1 MTVLRK
7 LDQQTA
13 RRALVGR
20 RSLRYSRNL
29 PAMRTLISFL
39 VLGLVT
45 ACGSTV
51 SNGEPAS
58 AATDEP
64 EAKETASKDVKPRI
78 PKRCAKGKKHRNECL
93 PPQGWVKRL
102 CDDVYPD
109 VALHMFEPGTPWKRM
124 YMLQRAEPVNASGG
138 SSLIGDKME
147 RGEEVIA
154 LRRRTEAEGQV
165 QVGDNN
171 AGYDVLRWNGA
182 CATIHD
188 GEFAEDRPSRIV
200 QSKVEWRRIGLP
212 LRQHLEA
219 QPAIAAAYAARSKA
233 CHGFS
238 MGNVSGDCESNDK
251 LLMQEV
257 VRYIQ
262 TGPALPEASRLP

>member
-1 MTVLRK
+1 
-7 LDQQTA
+7 
-13 RRALVGR
+13 
-20 RSLRYSRNL
+20 
-29 PAMRTLISFL
+29 MRTFISCL
-39 VLGLVT
+39 VLGFVT
-45 ACGSTV
+45 ACGSSV
-51 SNGEPAS
+51 SNGEPGS
-58 AATDEP
+58 PVE
-64 EAKETASKDVKPRI
+64 EAGPKEEGAVANAKPRI
-78 PKRCAKGKKHRNECL
+78 PTRCAKGKRHRNECV

-109 VALHMFEPGTPWKRM
+109 VALHMFEPGTPWKRL
-124 YMLQRAEPVNASGG
+124 YMRARAEPVNASGG
-138 SSLIGDKME
+138 SSLLGDKME

-154 LRRRTEAEGQV
+154 LKRRSENEGQI

-188 GEFAEDRPSRIV
+188 GDYVEDRPSHIV
-200 QSKVEWRRIGLP
+200 QSKVEWRRLGVP

-219 QPAIAAAYAARSKA
+219 QPGISAAYEARRKS

-251 LLMQEV
+251 LLMEEI

>member
-1 MTVLRK
+1 
-7 LDQQTA
+7 
-13 RRALVGR
+13 
-20 RSLRYSRNL
+20 
-29 PAMRTLISFL
+29 MRMFIGCL
-39 VLGLVT
+39 VLGLAT
-45 ACGSTV
+45 ACGSSV
-51 SNGEPAS
+51 SNGEPGTAADESGEAS
-58 AATDEP
+58 G
-64 EAKETASKDVKPRI
+64 KETASLDPKKPRI
-78 PKRCAKGKKHRNECL
+78 PKRCGKGRKNRAECL

-109 VALHMFEPGTPWKRM
+109 VALHMFQPGTPWKRL
-124 YMLQRAEPVNASGG
+124 YMLARAEPFNASGG
-138 SSLIGDKME
+138 SSLLGDKLE

-154 LRRRTEAEGQV
+154 LKRRSESDGQI

-188 GEFAEDRPSRIV
+188 GDFGEDRPSRIV
-200 QSKVEWRRIGLP
+200 QSKVEWRRLGVP

-219 QPAIAAAYAARSKA
+219 QPAIFAAYEARRKS

-238 MGNVSGDCESNDK
+238 MGTVSGDCESNDK

-262 TGPALPEASRLP
+262 TGPALPEASRMP

>member
-1 MTVLRK
+1 VLSK
-7 LDQQTA
+7 LDQQTD
-13 RRALVGR
+13 RGELVGHR
-20 RSLRYSRNL
+20 GLGYFGIL
-29 PAMRTLISFL
+29 PAMRTFISCL
-39 VLGLVT
+39 VLGLAT
-45 ACGSTV
+45 ACGSAI
-51 SNGEPAS
+51 SNGEPGS
-58 AATDEP
+58 AADEP
-64 EAKETASKDVKPRI
+64 VEKETAVKEDSKPKI

-109 VALHMFEPGTPWKRM
+109 VALHMFEPGTPWKRL
-124 YMLQRAEPVNASGG
+124 YMLARAEPFNASGG
-138 SSLIGDKME
+138 SSLLGDKLE

-154 LRRRTEAEGQV
+154 LKRRSENDGEI

-188 GEFAEDRPSRIV
+188 GDFAEDRPSHIV
-200 QSKVEWRRIGLP
+200 QSKVEWRRLGVP

-219 QPAIAAAYAARSKA
+219 QPAISAAYEARRKS

-238 MGNVSGDCESNDK
+238 MGKVSGDCESNDK

-262 TGPALPEASRLP
+262 TGPDLPEAARLP

>member
-1 MTVLRK
+1 VLSQF
-7 LDQQTA
+7 DQQSD
-13 RRALVGR
+13 RDELVGPRALGYFE
-20 RSLRYSRNL
+20 SL
-29 PAMRTLISFL
+29 PAMRTFISCL
-39 VLGLVT
+39 VLGLAT
-45 ACGSTV
+45 ACGSAV
-51 SNGEPAS
+51 SNGEPDS
-58 AATDEP
+58 AADEP
-64 EAKETASKDVKPRI
+64 VEKEAAVKDAKPKI
-78 PKRCAKGKKHRNECL
+78 PKRCAKGKKHRQECL

-109 VALHMFEPGTPWKRM
+109 VALHMFEPGTPWKRL
-124 YMLQRAEPVNASGG
+124 YMVARAEPFNASGG
-138 SSLIGDKME
+138 SSLLGDKLE

-154 LRRRTEAEGQV
+154 LKRRSENDGGI

-188 GEFAEDRPSRIV
+188 GDFAEDRPSHIV
-200 QSKVEWRRIGLP
+200 QSKVEWRRLGVP

-219 QPAIAAAYAARSKA
+219 QPAISAAYEARRKS
-233 CHGFS
+233 CRGFS
-238 MGNVSGDCESNDK
+238 MGKVAGDCESNDK

-262 TGPALPEASRLP
+262 TGPNLPEASRLP